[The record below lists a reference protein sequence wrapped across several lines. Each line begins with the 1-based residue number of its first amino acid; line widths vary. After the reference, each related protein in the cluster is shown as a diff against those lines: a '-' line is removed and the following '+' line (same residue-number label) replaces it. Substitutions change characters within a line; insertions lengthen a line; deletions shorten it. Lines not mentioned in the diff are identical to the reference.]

1 MTRPSIL
8 ATKPA
13 AILPAGKFGRFF
25 STLALLG
32 MISAASCESCD
43 GGSGRGTSSG
53 GGGGGTSSWLVG
65 RGGLM
70 LNLDEHGRMGR
81 YPLETGDDLLAIAC
95 WGSSRAWV
103 AGDEGLL
110 LHTEDAGATWRSV
123 DVGSKTR
130 LRAVAIAE
138 KGHVFVAGDEGLFR
152 VATDWGTTWQ
162 TVAAPRVQWT
172 SVAPRHDGGEAL
184 LTTAGGDIYR
194 WDGKAL
200 ALVAAAPAGGLH
212 AIALSE
218 DGVIA
223 VAVGEG
229 GAMLVSSDGGQRWR
243 DRPSGT
249 TRTLRDVWLIGAD
262 GKSVYAVG
270 DGGVL
275 VRGWT
280 ETSDGATPRSL
291 GQNLVLRGL
300 HLEASGRGAIVG
312 DRGSMF
318 VTRDFGESWS
328 VVETGDSRDIFAV
341 DALGA
346 DHQHL

>member
-1 MTRPSIL
+1 MTNR
-8 ATKPA
+8 TTT
-13 AILPAGKFGRFF
+13 GVTGRFGRLF
-25 STLALLG
+25 STVALVGLV
-32 MISAASCESCD
+32 SAASCESCD
-43 GGSGRGTSSG
+43 GGSGRGSSSG

-81 YPLETGDDLLAIAC
+81 YPLETRGDLLSIAC

-103 AGDEGLL
+103 AGDQGLL
-110 LHTEDAGATWRSV
+110 MTTEDAGVTWRSV
-123 DVGSKTR
+123 DVGGKTR

-138 KGHVFVAGDEGLFR
+138 KGRVFVAGEEGLFR
-152 VATDWGTTWQ
+152 VTADAGLTWQ
-162 TVAAPRVQWT
+162 TVPAPAVVWT
-172 SVAPRHDGGEAL
+172 SVAARHDGSQAL

-194 WDGKAL
+194 YDGQAL
-200 ALVAAAPAGGLH
+200 SLVAAKPARGLES
-212 AIALSE
+212 ITLSQ
-218 DGVIA
+218 DGLVA

-229 GAMLVSSDGGQRWR
+229 GAMLVSTDGGQRWF

-291 GQNLVLRGL
+291 GEGLVLRGL
-300 HLEASGRGAIVG
+300 HLEASGHGAIVG
-312 DRGSMF
+312 DHGSMF
-318 VTRDFGESWS
+318 VTHDFGDTWAP
-328 VVETGDSRDIFAV
+328 VQTGEARDIFAV

>member
-1 MTRPSIL
+1 MTNRQMTSGKL
-8 ATKPA
+8 AR
-13 AILPAGKFGRFF
+13 LF
-25 STLALLG
+25 STVALFA
-32 MISAASCESCD
+32 MVSAASCESCD
-43 GGSGRGTSSG
+43 GGSGHGSGG

-81 YPLETGDDLLAIAC
+81 YPLKTQGDLLAIAC
-95 WGSSRAWV
+95 WGASRAWV
-103 AGDEGLL
+103 AGDDGLL
-110 LHTEDAGATWRSV
+110 LTTEDAGASWRSV
-123 DVGSKTR
+123 DTGGKTR

-152 VATDWGTTWQ
+152 VSADNGLTFK
-162 TVAAPRVQWT
+162 TVAATGVVWT
-172 SVAPRHDGGEAL
+172 SVAPRHDGSVAL

-194 WDGKAL
+194 WDGNNL
-200 ALVAAAPAGGLH
+200 SVVAAAPAGGLN
-212 AIALSE
+212 AVALSE
-218 DGVIA
+218 DGLMA
-223 VAVGEG
+223 AAVGEG
-229 GAMLVSSDGGQRWR
+229 GAMLVSTDGGLRWR

-249 TRTLRDVWLIGAD
+249 TRALRDVWLIGAD
-262 GKSVYAVG
+262 GKSLYAVG

-291 GQNLVLRGL
+291 GQALTLRGL
-300 HLEASGRGAIVG
+300 HLEASGHGAIVG
-312 DRGSMF
+312 DAGSMF
-318 VTRDFGESWS
+318 ITADFGDSWLK
-328 VVETGDSRDIFAV
+328 VETGDARDIFAV